1 MGRILTDDQKGLL
14 LFEDGIKIN
23 YKLQKW
29 VNAEKRIKARKEA
42 SKECNC
48 KEVSYY
54 SLNNSGSAYI
64 PTTQNVTDLEG
75 TSSQVRVFVTPVES
89 DGIKLNQNL
98 VLFDKVASANLF
110 ELTEIIKENGEIMRA
125 INGYDNP
132 WSMAINNSG
141 SGQSK
146 IRETFFDKLRNWILK
161 KREEMSVEFDA
172 VDFFTQVKLTTKESA
187 ETYRD
192 RVANYIKAIH
202 NAHAI
207 GQTALTEKL
216 LSEMIANKY
225 ENLLDAEGLYYAVTE
240 EQIADF
246 VKKTERG
253 VELCYISNFGRPIP
267 EDVNEKIA
275 KVNDLE
281 VFDNY
286 VVMYYDPKGEIKKE
300 TQQEKHKRKD
310 PILFGIIAGSK
321 KLYYIAD
328 WVDDYCD
335 LTLEKFVDTLKIDKE
350 DLRMIKEDKKEVKK
364 EAKKEDKKEVKNDEE
379 EKPKKTAKKTKK

>member
-29 VNAEKRIKARKEA
+29 VNAEKRIKAKKEA
-42 SKECNC
+42 QKDCKCN
-48 KEVSYY
+48 EASYY
-54 SLNNSGSAYI
+54 GINNNNSFYI
-64 PTTQNVTDLEG
+64 PPTQTVTDSDG
-75 TSSQVRVFVTPVES
+75 TSSQVRVFVTPIEY
-89 DGIKLNQNL
+89 DGVKLNENI

-110 ELTEIIKENGEIMRA
+110 ELTEIIKENSEIMHA

-132 WSMAINNSG
+132 WGMATNG
-141 SGQSK
+141 ESK
-146 IRETFFDKLRNWILK
+146 IRKTFFDKLKDWITK
-161 KREEMSVEFDA
+161 KQEEKKIEFNA
-172 VDFFTQVKLTTKESA
+172 VDFFTQVKMTSKESA

-202 NAHAI
+202 NSHAI

-225 ENLLDAEGLYYAVTE
+225 ENILDAEGLYYAVTE

-246 VKKTERG
+246 VGKTERG
-253 VELCYISNFGRPIP
+253 VELCYIANFSRPIP
-267 EDVNEKIA
+267 EEINEKIK

-286 VVMYYDPKGEIKKE
+286 VIMYYDPKDEVKKE

-321 KLYYIAD
+321 KLYYVAD
-328 WVDDYCD
+328 WIDDYCD
-335 LTLEKFVDTLKIDKE
+335 LTLEKFVDTIKIDKE

-364 EAKKEDKKEVKNDEE
+364 EVKKEAKKKVEKEEE